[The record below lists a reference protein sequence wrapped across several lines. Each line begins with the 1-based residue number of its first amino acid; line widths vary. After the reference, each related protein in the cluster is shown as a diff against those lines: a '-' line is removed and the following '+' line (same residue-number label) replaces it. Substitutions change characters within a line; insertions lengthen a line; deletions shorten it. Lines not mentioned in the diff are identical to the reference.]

1 MVLYTNQRMV
11 IKMSRYIEVNCCGI
25 SHLMDYKDEK
35 GLESCMFCEEEQLTY
50 PFVSVRAEIHSQRWE
65 EMKNEIA
72 SKYNPH
78 RGQYTKGDDK

>member
-35 GLESCMFCEEEQLTY
+35 GLESLMIYKLKEIISERLKMTN
-50 PFVSVRAEIHSQRWE
+50 PLSVLRKENIIRL
-65 EMKNEIA
+65 
-72 SKYNPH
+72 
-78 RGQYTKGDDK
+78 